1 MTEPL
6 LSWLLIQSF
15 LKNYVE
21 YFYIIFDESINYKLS
36 YFFTLIIIN
45 NFFPFVLSNFL
56 IILRL
61 IIYLGIYLIF

>member
-15 LKNYVE
+15 LKNYE

>member
-45 NFFPFVLSNFL
+45 NFFRFVLSSF
-56 IILRL
+56 
-61 IIYLGIYLIF
+61 